1 MSIDPADKILFNCAT
16 VYKKASDL
24 TGEFKL
30 NDIRCSLNC
39 YSDYLRLSNLRMK
52 AVCKRRQ
59 SEHRKYYATA

>member
-1 MSIDPADKILFNCAT
+1 MNIDPADKDLFNCTA

-39 YSDYLRLSNLRMK
+39 YSDYLRLSNLRMN
-52 AVCKRRQ
+52 AVCKRIQR
-59 SEHRKYYATA
+59 EHRAYYSAQ